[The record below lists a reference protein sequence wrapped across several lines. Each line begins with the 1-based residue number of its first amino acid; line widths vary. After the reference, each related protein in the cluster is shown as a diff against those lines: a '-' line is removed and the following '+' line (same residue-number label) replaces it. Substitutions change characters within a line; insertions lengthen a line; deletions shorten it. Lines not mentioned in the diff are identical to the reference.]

1 MPIHGAVWRRYDE
14 AVFVTDNSGM
24 SKAKLY
30 FLTAEDPQPL
40 EHVRGFFREYLAGLG
55 VDTSFQDIDKEMAE
69 LPGDYA
75 APRGALIYAELNG
88 RPAGCVGIRP
98 LSDTICEL
106 KRLYVSP
113 EFRGHGVGHELVIH
127 AIQTARKFGY
137 LKIMLDTIPSMRIA
151 IKLYRELG
159 FQEAPAYYQAPAE
172 GTQFLALDLENWTN
186 NDGHNDE
193 LSHLF
198 DFNAAW
204 ARQMTQVDP
213 EYFEKLS
220 KLQLPEYLWIG
231 CSDSRVPANQ
241 IVGLLPGEVFVH
253 RNIANLVI
261 HTDLNCL
268 SVTQFAIDVLKVKH
282 IMVVGHYG
290 CGGIGAA
297 LTQTRVGLADLWLQH
312 IQDVHA
318 KYRPHLDALPEHAR
332 HDKLCELNVIEQV
345 MNLCSSVVVRDAW
358 QRGQQFTI
366 HGWIYSLNDGSLR
379 NLGITVS
386 AEDNPATVCAKALR
400 SLGVN

>member
-1 MPIHGAVWRRYDE
+1 M
-14 AVFVTDNSGM
+14 
-24 SKAKLY
+24 KAQFY
-30 FLTAEDPQPL
+30 FLTSKDAQPL
-40 EHVRGFFREYLAGLG
+40 EYVRDFFRQYLAGIG
-55 VDTSFQDIDKEMAE
+55 ADMRFQDIDKEMAS

-75 APRGALIYAELNG
+75 PPRGALIYAELN
-88 RPAGCVGIRP
+88 RTPAGCVGIRP

-106 KRLYVSP
+106 KRLYVPP
-113 EFRGHGVGHELVIH
+113 EMRGHGIGHELAIL
-127 AIQTARKFGY
+127 AIQTARKLGY
-137 LKIMLDTIPSMRIA
+137 HKIMLDTIPSMRIA

-159 FQEAPAYYQAPAE
+159 FQEAPAYYQTPIE
-172 GTQFLALDLENWTN
+172 GTQFLALDLENWSGE
-186 NDGHNDE
+186 DKGHNDE

-198 DFNAAW
+198 DFNVAW
-204 ARQMTQVDP
+204 AKQMTQVDP
-213 EYFEKLS
+213 AYFEKLS

-297 LTQTRVGLADLWLQH
+297 LNNTRVGLADLWLQH

-318 KYRPHLDALPEHAR
+318 KYRSYIESLPEAER
-332 HDKLCELNVIEQV
+332 HDKLCEINVIEQV

-358 QRGQQFTI
+358 QRGQHFTI
-366 HGWIYSLNDGSLR
+366 HGWIYKIDDGGLR
-379 NLGITVS
+379 NLAVTVGP
-386 AEDNPATVCAKALR
+386 EDDPTVVCANALKG
-400 SLGVN
+400 LGIS

>member
-1 MPIHGAVWRRYDE
+1 M
-14 AVFVTDNSGM
+14 
-24 SKAKLY
+24 KAQFY
-30 FLTAEDPQPL
+30 FLTSKDAQPL
-40 EHVRGFFREYLAGLG
+40 EYVRDFFRQYLAGIG
-55 VDTSFQDIDKEMAE
+55 VDMSFQDIDKEMAS

-75 APRGALIYAELNG
+75 PPRGALIYAELN
-88 RPAGCVGIRP
+88 RTPAGCVGIRP

-106 KRLYVSP
+106 KRLYVPP
-113 EFRGHGVGHELVIH
+113 EMRGHGIGHELAIL
-127 AIQTARKFGY
+127 AIQTARKLGY
-137 LKIMLDTIPSMRIA
+137 HKIMLDTIPIMRIA

-159 FQEAPAYYQAPAE
+159 FQEAPAYYQTPIE
-172 GTQFLALDLENWTN
+172 GTQLLALDLENWSDDN
-186 NDGHNDE
+186 KGHNDE
-193 LSHLF
+193 LNHLF
-198 DFNAAW
+198 DFNVAW
-204 ARQMTQVDP
+204 AKQMTQVDP
-213 EYFEKLS
+213 TYFEKLS

-297 LTQTRVGLADLWLQH
+297 LNNTRVGLADLWLQH
-312 IQDVHA
+312 IQDIYTKH
-318 KYRPHLDALPEHAR
+318 RPYIESLPEHER
-332 HDKLCELNVIEQV
+332 HDKLCEINVIEQV

-358 QRGQQFTI
+358 QRGQHFTI
-366 HGWIYSLNDGSLR
+366 HGWIYKIDDGGLR
-379 NLGITVS
+379 NLSMTVGP
-386 AEDNPATVCAKALR
+386 EDDPAIVCEKALKA
-400 SLGVN
+400 LGVH